1 MCHIEMNDLSAVVT
15 EDYQYEKNPESGGRN
30 REEID

>member
-1 MCHIEMNDLSAVVT
+1 MNDLSAVVA

-30 REEID
+30 CEKID